1 MSYQGLPPS
10 AVVFEC
16 AFGSL
21 GRWGIRA
28 SRFGDA
34 EFFNMAGEGPRFAR
48 LSSPEA
54 LDLPFHQHADAG
66 GNDEK

>member
-1 MSYQGLPPS
+1 
-10 AVVFEC
+10 VFEGSL
-16 AFGSL
+16 GSL
-21 GRWGIRA
+21 GRRGVRA
-28 SRFGDA
+28 PWFGDA
-34 EFFNMAGEGPRFAR
+34 EFFNMAGESPRFAR